1 MSLTLQKLNQIRKKV
16 KEREVLQSG
25 NYYDLKDAEM
35 SSSTQEVCCFRNERL
50 LLDNDI
56 RRVRLSVF
64 GSKPQSIQKYFPDWA
79 GKTALKTQ

>member
-35 SSSTQEVCCFRNERL
+35 SSLHSGGVL
-50 LLDNDI
+50 L
-56 RRVRLSVF
+56 
-64 GSKPQSIQKYFPDWA
+64 PE
-79 GKTALKTQ
+79 